1 MVSRMDRD
9 EIIYWT
15 IMCIF
20 FVAVLILTLWII
32 FCE

>member
-1 MVSRMDRD
+1 MDRD

-15 IMCIF
+15 FVSLF
-20 FVAVLILTLWII
+20 FVIVLALVLWII